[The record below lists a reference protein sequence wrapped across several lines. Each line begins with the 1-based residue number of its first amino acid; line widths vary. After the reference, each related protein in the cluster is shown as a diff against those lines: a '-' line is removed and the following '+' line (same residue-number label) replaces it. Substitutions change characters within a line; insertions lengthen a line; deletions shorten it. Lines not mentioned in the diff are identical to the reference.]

1 MQILL
6 GEEEL
11 RKEEAEQK
19 STKDSASQKSK
30 DYNLNLAEAV
40 RVSTSIKHVCW
51 RKLSYLSDFPCTLDE
66 TFANV
71 FMCHVTMLMVIT
83 QHQKMVWFDTEE
95 VSRKLCQAYIKKC
108 QAYIK
113 KCQAYIKNQKSKLAF
128 FNTNDTG
135 S

>member
-40 RVSTSIKHVCW
+40 RVSSSIKHVC
-51 RKLSYLSDFPCTLDE
+51 
-66 TFANV
+66 
-71 FMCHVTMLMVIT
+71 
-83 QHQKMVWFDTEE
+83 
-95 VSRKLCQAYIKKC
+95 
-108 QAYIK
+108 
-113 KCQAYIKNQKSKLAF
+113 
-128 FNTNDTG
+128 
-135 S
+135 